1 MPTTVQ
7 LLDDFQALKR
17 ISSYGSEIPISASY
31 QHGWDV
37 TGGEVE
43 LTGSEVAVD
52 TRYSLKIYPL
62 NAGPVTITLTDIP
75 LKESDI
81 DRLISFNA
89 KASCN
94 SAFSA
99 SVTISIFDGSS
110 YPSGNG
116 VFTNVQSGT
125 FTALRSN
132 YVTVGAIPA
141 GQDFNK
147 LKISITFTGHSDTNI
162 LFTLPHLIHDFGFYS
177 NGFVASSRSFLP
189 DFYWEKDGDAES
201 PDYPFFRLIDI
212 LTSAASDARIE
223 SIRMY
228 GVELDEFLTEDEQ
241 VEPDSNSSLTS
252 ASGVRDDY
260 TQWISQFSGEK
271 LYKNFQDKN
280 GNLYFDNPSLSRD
293 FTEWQI
299 SKGYYGRA
307 AGTRRAIIEAAQQVL
322 VKTKDGEVSSRSV
335 AVTPLYLGEPFSI
348 LVQTLENETIDA
360 NIGEESSLVSQSIA
374 LAKPLGYM
382 LVHST
387 VQEYFFTFDSPSLG
401 VLDEFRWG

>member
-1 MPTTVQ
+1 
-7 LLDDFQALKR
+7 
-17 ISSYGSEIPISASY
+17 
-31 QHGWDV
+31 
-37 TGGEVE
+37 
-43 LTGSEVAVD
+43 
-52 TRYSLKIYPL
+52 
-62 NAGPVTITLTDIP
+62 
-75 LKESDI
+75 
-81 DRLISFNA
+81 
-89 KASCN
+89 
-94 SAFSA
+94 
-99 SVTISIFDGSS
+99 
-110 YPSGNG
+110 
-116 VFTNVQSGT
+116 
-125 FTALRSN
+125 
-132 YVTVGAIPA
+132 
-141 GQDFNK
+141 
-147 LKISITFTGHSDTNI
+147 
-162 LFTLPHLIHDFGFYS
+162 
-177 NGFVASSRSFLP
+177 LP

-280 GNLYFDNPSLSRD
+280 GNLYFDNPSLSRE

-335 AVTPLYLGEPFSI
+335 AITPLYLGEPFSI

-360 NIGEESSLVSQSIA
+360 DIGEESYLVSQSIA
-374 LAKPLGYM
+374 LAKPLGY
-382 LVHST
+382 LVIHST
-387 VQEYFFTFDSPSLG
+387 VAEYFFTFDSPSLG